1 MGLAAQLRPMP
12 APGRR
17 VVQPPQRRRAAR
29 ALVHHR
35 LRAQLRAQHP
45 PPGLRPASH
54 HRLGR
59 LCLRPAHKGSLRLF
73 LILIIFI
80 NPITLRMAAKD
91 MFLII
96 VRGSKFDLTR
106 IDFSFANYKFV
117 PLTSALIDEYLDF
130 QPGMESAY
138 LTAIRARY
146 TRGHQIHDPHY
157 AILPIDSNQ
166 STWNH
171 AMRCLWLLTIAYPS
185 DLQKMYEI
193 RYVRPSEKMIIETSM
208 TEYDRYENFN
218 PMQIPDDELGE
229 LHDFLALAFDR
240 IGNNGYV
247 SQVVDAYL
255 QSRQST
261 LVYHSYLSL
270 TMALETI
277 LDGKDELTYRLKRA
291 VAIILGRTCE
301 SSEVLFSMVGYM
313 YNLRSTI
320 IHGERFKREE
330 LDYYM
335 PTLERLV
342 SRLIIELIIHN
353 VDTRTT
359 LGQIITRSGFGD
371 YNKIS
376 NSHKEFTFN
385 KDTYSLLHI
394 KQYNKYKPQ

>member
-1 MGLAAQLRPMP
+1 
-12 APGRR
+12 
-17 VVQPPQRRRAAR
+17 
-29 ALVHHR
+29 
-35 LRAQLRAQHP
+35 
-45 PPGLRPASH
+45 
-54 HRLGR
+54 
-59 LCLRPAHKGSLRLF
+59 
-73 LILIIFI
+73 
-80 NPITLRMAAKD
+80 MAAKD